1 MALHSVIISKQNCI
15 ASSFRRIA
23 RKKKNIISQQKS
35 QKWYTG
41 FEVKV
46 ASSKTP
52 TLECFNPSSFLVVSN
67 VIWYFLYQAR
77 IGCLKLFPQK
87 TYRKWESLK
96 EPTKKILD
104 NSLLCP
110 NVIVHD

>member
-23 RKKKNIISQQKS
+23 RIKKNIISQQKS
-35 QKWYTG
+35 QKWYRFFVAVYG

-52 TLECFNPSSFLVVSN
+52 TLECF
-67 VIWYFLYQAR
+67 
-77 IGCLKLFPQK
+77 
-87 TYRKWESLK
+87 T
-96 EPTKKILD
+96 
-104 NSLLCP
+104 
-110 NVIVHD
+110 